1 MDIYE
6 AMEKRRTIRIFK
18 KRATEEQLRKVILA
32 GSKAP
37 SAGNRQSWEFI
48 MIDDLEI
55 IDQLGEIKYQLNR
68 KFSPGFPPSRE

>member
-6 AMEKRRTIRIFK
+6 AMDKRRTVRIFK
-18 KRATEEQLRKVILA
+18 RGATEEQLRKIIVA

-48 MIDDLEI
+48 MIDDPKI
-55 IDQLGEIKYQLNR
+55 IDQLG
-68 KFSPGFPPSRE
+68 